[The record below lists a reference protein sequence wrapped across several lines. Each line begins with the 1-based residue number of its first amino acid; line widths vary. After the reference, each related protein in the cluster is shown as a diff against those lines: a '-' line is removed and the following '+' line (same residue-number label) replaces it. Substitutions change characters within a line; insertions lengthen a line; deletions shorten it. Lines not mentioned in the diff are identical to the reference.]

1 MLRSHR
7 MLHHPFLVLGIFRL
21 LVLALLVAGIGI
33 SMALPTVPTAVLS
46 SVAPPE
52 MGKASGIINMMQ
64 RFGAV
69 FAIAIASSVFAAF
82 GHLGSTAGVTAGFR
96 PALAVAAVLSLLGA
110 IAAAA
115 VTAPAGQ
122 AEGGWEPVTAR

>member
-1 MLRSHR
+1 M
-7 MLHHPFLVLGIFRL
+7 
-21 LVLALLVAGIGI
+21 LALLVAGIGI

-46 SVAPPE
+46 SVAPSE
-52 MGKASGIINMMQ
+52 MGKASGISNMMQ

-69 FAIAIASSVFAAF
+69 FAIAIASSVFAAY
-82 GHLGSTAGVTAGFR
+82 GHLGSPAGVTAGFR

-110 IAAAA
+110 VAALA

-122 AEGGWEPVTAR
+122 SGAGWEPVSVR